1 MPRLTHSLHRECS
14 ACGQAIDFLVWVSRD
29 ALPVNSAGDF
39 DGDAILALGICP
51 ICRGN
56 LPDNVDMMRVRR
68 VLRRLGW
75 ELAPLQCPPGSAS
88 LPFDWI

>member
-1 MPRLTHSLHRECS
+1 M
-14 ACGQAIDFLVWVSRD
+14 VWVSRD

-39 DGDAILALGICP
+39 DGDGILALGICP
-51 ICRGN
+51 ICRGD
-56 LPDNVDMMRVRR
+56 LPDGVDMMRVRR

-75 ELAPLQCPPGSAS
+75 ELAPLRCHPGSAS